1 MIEKFHIFF
10 KILQKITFSHSAE
23 CENKN
28 VWYNRISMKIKTAK
42 QLERH
47 FKGMAN
53 HHRIEI
59 LRLIAKN
66 EGISL
71 ESIAG
76 SLDCNFKTISEHT
89 RKLVQAGLVDKKYYG
104 RTVAH
109 TLSPY
114 GKIFCE
120 FITNFS

>member
-1 MIEKFHIFF
+1 
-10 KILQKITFSHSAE
+10 
-23 CENKN
+23 
-28 VWYNRISMKIKTAK
+28 MKTKTAK

-53 HHRIEI
+53 HRRIEI
-59 LRLIAKN
+59 LRLIAER

-71 ESIAG
+71 ENIADG
-76 SLDCNFKTISEHT
+76 LDCNFKTISEHT
-89 RKLVQAGLVDKKYYG
+89 RKLVQAGLVDKKYLG

-114 GKIFCE
+114 GKIFCK